1 MKKQLLTLSI
11 ALASLFATSA
21 FAQKDVAGEARAVPA
36 AKATPAEKAA
46 AKDARKA
53 EGAVAAKTS
62 QPGEKP
68 TNAASKKVAKADK
81 EAAKAKRKA
90 AGAAAAKS
98 KKDATAAGGPAS

>member
-1 MKKQLLTLSI
+1 MKKPLLTLSI
-11 ALASLFATSA
+11 ALASFFAAGA
-21 FAQKDVAGEARAVPA
+21 FAQKDVPGEGRAAPA

-53 EGAVAAKTS
+53 EGAVAAKAD

-68 TNAASKKVAKADK
+68 TNAASKTVAKTDK
-81 EAAKAKRKA
+81 EAAKTKRKA
-90 AGAAAAKS
+90 EGAAAAKS